1 MDVTSCQRLDSR
13 MIRRTITTPEPRTW
27 PDAKR
32 NASGVTRALQLA
44 AGAER
49 LAQQC
54 FRDFAREA
62 ETVTSVAG
70 LFRPAW
76 ATKRLAQLCF
86 FAEPPP
92 PQRPAE
98 GH

>member
-1 MDVTSCQRLDSR
+1 

-44 AGAER
+44 AVTER

-62 ETVTSVAG
+62 EMVTSVAG

-76 ATKRLAQLCF
+76 GDEKIG
-86 FAEPPP
+86 
-92 PQRPAE
+92 PAMFLR
-98 GH
+98 